1 MVLTS
6 AKPVAAKAAPKK
18 RDPYRVMIVD
28 DSAVIRGM
36 MTRWLEEDPKIT
48 VVSTARNGK
57 DAIDIVK
64 KDNPEIVLL
73 DIEMPVMDGIT
84 ALPKIIAAA
93 PDVRVIMSSTL
104 TVRGAEISMKALA
117 KGAADY
123 VPKPESKSD
132 INASQ
137 TFKKEVIQKIKA
149 LASAT
154 RAKGPKRSFSADR
167 TARPASA
174 INRGG
179 TVTLRKASDVK
190 PTLLAIGSSTGG
202 PQALFEFLKGL
213 SPDFALP
220 IVITQHMPATFT
232 SILADHITKSA
243 NRPCAEGKQGD
254 VLASGHIYVAPGDYH
269 MTVKRQ
275 GTSLTLNLDQ
285 NPQENFCRPAVDPLF
300 LSVAKTIGASAL
312 CVVLTG
318 MGHDG
323 MKGGGEIVEAGGTI
337 LAQDEK
343 SSVVWG
349 MPGAVATAGLC
360 SAVLPVSGLS
370 KAVMTLVEGG
380 KL

>member
-1 MVLTS
+1 MVIAS
-6 AKPVAAKAAPKK
+6 AKPRAPSAVPKK

-36 MTRWLEEDPKIT
+36 MSRWLGEDPEIE
-48 VVSTARNGK
+48 VVSLARNGK
-57 DAIDIVK
+57 EAVETVA

-93 PDVRVIMSSTL
+93 PHVRVIMSSTL
-104 TVRGAEISMKALA
+104 TRRGAEISMKAMA

-123 VPKPESKSD
+123 VPKPESKAD
-132 INASQ
+132 INAS
-137 TFKKEVIQKIKA
+137 TAFKKEVIEKIKA

-154 RAKGPKRSFSADR
+154 RGQSTKRGFSADK
-167 TARPASA
+167 TTKTASA

-179 TVTLRKASDVK
+179 AVVLRQPSKVK

-202 PQALFEFLKGL
+202 PQALFEFLEGL
-213 SPDFALP
+213 DPDFKLP

-232 SILADHITKSA
+232 VILADHITKSA
-243 NRPCAEGKQGD
+243 KRPCAEGKDGE
-254 VLASGHIYVAPGDYH
+254 VLKSGRIYLAPGDFH
-269 MTVKRQ
+269 MTVRRA
-275 GTSLTLNLDQ
+275 GTNLTLKLDQ
-285 NPQENFCRPAVDPLF
+285 SPQENFCRPAVDPLF
-300 LSVAKTIGASAL
+300 RSVAKAVGAGAL

-323 MKGGGEIVEAGGTI
+323 MKGGEEIVAAGGTI

-349 MPGAVATAGLC
+349 MPGAVATKGLC
-360 SAVLPVSGLS
+360 SAVLPLPGLS
-370 KAVMTLVEGG
+370 KSVTSLVKGG